1 MENTHTFEAIQLEF
15 SQPEI
20 AVVSLNRP
28 KKHNAMNWAM
38 FEELTTVFDH
48 INSLRD
54 VRVVILKGNGKS
66 FTSGLDIM
74 DANEKIFGKVDE
86 HSEDVGRKAILYH
99 KILKILQDSMTSPEK
114 CRMPVIAAIHGYC
127 VGGGLDLSSACDI
140 RLASKCAK
148 FTIKEVDIG
157 LAADIGSLQRFPKV
171 VGNDAWCRELAYT
184 SRIFGAEEALEN
196 GLISH
201 YYEDK
206 EILFDEA
213 LRLAKLIAS
222 KSPVALV
229 GYKEGLNFSRDH
241 TIEDG
246 LKHVR
251 TVNTALLQSE
261 DNMIAAMAL
270 LSKEVPKFSK
280 L

>member
-1 MENTHTFEAIQLEF
+1 
-15 SQPEI
+15 
-20 AVVSLNRP
+20 
-28 KKHNAMNWAM
+28 MNWVM
-38 FEELTTVFDH
+38 FEDLKTAFEH

-54 VRVVILKGNGKS
+54 VRVVVLKGNGKS

-74 DANEKIFGKVDE
+74 DANNNITGKVGE
-86 HSEDVGRKAILYH
+86 YSEDVGRKAILWH
-99 KILKILQDSMTSPEK
+99 KMLKILQDSMTAAEK
-114 CRMPVIAAIHGYC
+114 CRMPVIAAIHGHC
-127 VGGGLDLSSACDI
+127 VGAGLDLSSACDI

-157 LAADIGSLQRFPKV
+157 LAADIGTLQRFPKV
-171 VGNDAWCRELAYT
+171 IGNDAWGRELAFT
-184 SRIFGAEEALEN
+184 ARVFGAEEALEN

-206 EILFDEA
+206 ETLFDEA
-213 LRLAKLIAS
+213 LKLAQVIAS

-270 LSKEVPKFSK
+270 LSKEIPKFSK